1 VDPCVDLPTG
11 ANNAVYYYTVL
22 DTRLL
27 YNNDMRGKAKR
38 VKLTVERAMKA
49 QGRSRDIALL
59 FL

>member
-11 ANNAVYYYTVL
+11 ANNAVYYYT
-22 DTRLL
+22 RLL
-27 YNNDMRGKAKR
+27 YNNDIKGKGKR
-38 VKLTVERAMKA
+38 VKLTVEWAMKA